1 MSNTDQT
8 FPAGYVVLQTNS
20 KASGSYYP
28 VAWFL
33 TGTDARNWVKRNGTD
48 DNGMHYVPSKE
59 YQPAAVAQ

>member
-1 MSNTDQT
+1 MNNDEST
-8 FPAGYVVLQTNS
+8 FPAGYVVLQTNNKS
-20 KASGSYYP
+20 APVYYP